1 MQYHAVHFTFICCF
15 CTFCIDRLQCRPE
28 GFADNDDHE
37 DDEYGNDAAAAA
49 DVDDD
54 DVDDH
59 DHDDSVSR
67 NDVELAN
74 DMPAHRG
81 RVSQLEMKMG
91 R

>member
-15 CTFCIDRLQCRPE
+15 CTFCIDRLQCRPD

-37 DDEYGNDAAAAA
+37 DDEYGNDAAAA
-49 DVDDD
+49 

-59 DHDDSVSR
+59 DHDDDDSVSR

>member
-49 DVDDD
+49 AAA

-59 DHDDSVSR
+59 DHDDDDSVSR